1 MSDIPLV
8 DLVRARRQGL
18 SSAIAGTQGATGA
31 AGVSIVS
38 ANVAT
43 GNLLITLSNANVIN
57 AGSISAGTQGAT
69 GATGPTGNVGLTGA
83 TGPAGNVGLT
93 GATGP
98 TGNVG
103 LTGATGLTG
112 NVGAT
117 GPSGTTANVFVFYL
131 TSNVVGAGTGY
142 LPVFGA
148 NSNILL
154 NAGRY
159 EIEALVNFKKLTS
172 DGYVQFALRSEGN
185 YEMVGQLIGE
195 NAGNVVTGF
204 RSTGIASYWP
214 QTRVLTADG
223 VNSYTCTLK
232 ALLKTYAAANVYLFP
247 ILSGGTMST
256 ESGSYLKITQ
266 LADNTSTNFTI

>member
-1 MSDIPLV
+1 MSDIPLS
-8 DLVRARRQGL
+8 DLVRARRQSITDAVATTSL
-18 SSAIAGTQGATGA
+18 PGATGA

-38 ANVAT
+38 ANVTT
-43 GNLLITLSNANVIN
+43 GNLLITLSDANVIN
-57 AGSISAGTQGAT
+57 AGSIATGTQGAT
-69 GATGPTGNVGLTGA
+69 GPV
-83 TGPAGNVGLT
+83 
-93 GATGP
+93 
-98 TGNVG
+98 
-103 LTGATGLTG
+103 GATGLTG

-117 GPSGTTANVFVFYL
+117 GPVGLTGNVGATGATGPSGTIANVFVFYL
-131 TSNVVGAGTGY
+131 TSNVVGAGTGF

-172 DGYVQFALRSEGN
+172 DGHITFALRSEGN

-195 NAGNVVTGF
+195 NSGNVVTGF
-204 RSTGIASYWP
+204 RSTGISSYWP

-223 VNSYTCTLK
+223 VNTYTCTLK

-266 LADNTSTNFTI
+266 LADNTSTNFRI